1 MTLLNALCLWEK
13 EITRYNVNNVH
24 FILKEQQK
32 AIKPVSSKLL
42 VNVPSLNI
50 LQCWVKVRFKAY
62 TFHCNIENK
71 NEKNSDMKKNILV
84 IKLLNVSE

>member
-1 MTLLNALCLWEK
+1 MLCVFGGK

-42 VNVPSLNI
+42 VNVPSWYGKNT
-50 LQCWVKVRFKAY
+50 LQCWAKVRY
-62 TFHCNIENK
+62 TFHCNIVYKYIENK
-71 NEKNSDMKKNILV
+71 NEKNSDMK
-84 IKLLNVSE
+84 